1 MLFSETM
8 LPRSVYKHVAP
19 ALLVGLGLRMFFI
32 WRFPFT
38 SGDTSFYEELAR
50 NWLYHGIYGFFSN
63 GHLHPSD
70 MRAPGYPGFLSI
82 IYFLAGSSRMPVLI
96 AQALVDL
103 ATCVLTALV
112 AARLVSRVDRRVVGG
127 VSVGALWLAILCPF
141 TANYTSAILTETL
154 ATFLTTL
161 AVLIFLLPPAMDI
174 ELLHKNRQVLLAALT
189 WFLGGIVVGLG
200 TLVRPEAPLLLVAVL
215 VVLWV
220 RRRRR
225 ANWRKLAVATLWM
238 LAGLLLPLAPWAARN
253 ARTFGRVQFLAPR
266 YAETFGDYIPT
277 GFYAW
282 TSTWMFR
289 FRDAYLFTWKLP
301 AQPISI
307 DDLPSYGFDSREELL
322 RVTSLLE
329 EYNRGLGMTRQ
340 LDLEFKELA
349 DERKRQHPFRSYV
362 WIPIERAT
370 AIWFTPR
377 IASLPYSGR
386 LWPPVDS
393 WHRNSTDFNVTIG
406 FSLVNCFYVGLA
418 LVGLAYSL
426 KNPGVAVIVVFIVLR
441 TGFLTQLPTC
451 EPRYVLVCFPGLLAL
466 GAQVWGRSW
475 IGVVQPLPRV
485 IPTAQ
490 LQRPLAVRAGKT
502 VPSP

>member
-1 MLFSETM
+1 VLLPEMMLQRPF
-8 LPRSVYKHVAP
+8 YKHIAP
-19 ALLVGLGLRMFFI
+19 ALLVGLGLRLFFI
-32 WRFPFT
+32 WRFPFA

-50 NWLYHGIYGFFSN
+50 NWLDHGVYGLTSN
-63 GHLHPSD
+63 GHLNPSD

-82 IYFLAGSSRMPVLI
+82 IYFLAGSSRLPVLI

-103 ATCVLTALV
+103 ATCVLTAFV
-112 AARLVSRVDRRVVGG
+112 AARLASGANRRVVADI
-127 VSVGALWLAILCPF
+127 SVVALWLAILCPF

-161 AVLIFLLPPAMDI
+161 AVLIFLLPSAMDI
-174 ELLHKNRQVLLAALT
+174 ELLHEKRQVLLAALT

-200 TLVRPEAPLLLVAVL
+200 TLVRPEAPLLIVAVL
-215 VVLWV
+215 LALWV
-220 RRRRR
+220 RWHRR

-253 ARTFGRVQFLAPR
+253 ARTLGRVQFLAPR

-307 DDLPSYGFDSREELL
+307 DDLPSYGFDSRDELL
-322 RVTSLLE
+322 RVVSLFE
-329 EYNRGLGMTRQ
+329 EYNREHGMTRH
-340 LDLEFKELA
+340 LDLEFKKLA
-349 DERKRQHPFRSYV
+349 DQRRRRHPFRSYV
-362 WIPIERAT
+362 WIPIERA
-370 AIWFTPR
+370 AAMWFTPR

-386 LWPPVDS
+386 LWPPNDS
-393 WHRNSTDFNVTIG
+393 WHRNSIDFDVTIG
-406 FSLVNCFYVGLA
+406 FSVLNFFYVGLA
-418 LVGLAYSL
+418 LVGIAYSFE
-426 KNPGVAVIVVFIVLR
+426 NAGVGLIVIFIVLR
-441 TGFLTQLPTC
+441 TGFLTQLQTC

-466 GAQVWGRSW
+466 GAQVWGRPW
-475 IGVVQPLPRV
+475 FGLAQPLASV
-485 IPTAQ
+485 IPTSSA
-490 LQRPLAVRAGKT
+490 
-502 VPSP
+502 

>member
-1 MLFSETM
+1 MLFPEM
-8 LPRSVYKHVAP
+8 ILPRPAYKHVAL
-19 ALLVGLGLRMFFI
+19 ALLVGLGLRLFFI
-32 WRFPFT
+32 WRFPFA
-38 SGDTSFYEELAR
+38 SDDTFFYEELAR
-50 NWLYHGIYGFFSN
+50 NWLYHGIYGFFAN
-63 GHLHPSD
+63 GHLLSSD
-70 MRAPGYPGFLSI
+70 MRVPGYSGFLSM
-82 IYFLAGSSRMPVLI
+82 IYFLAGPGRMPVLI

-112 AARLVSRVDRRVVGG
+112 AARLTGGANRRVVTC
-127 VSVGALWLAILCPF
+127 VWVGALWLAVLCPF

-161 AVLIFLLPPAMDI
+161 AVLIFLLPPATEI
-174 ELLHKNRQVLLAALT
+174 EFLHKNRQVLLGALT

-200 TLVRPEAPLLLVAVL
+200 TLVRPEAPLLIAAVL
-215 VVLWV
+215 LVLWV
-220 RRRRR
+220 RWHHR

-289 FRDAYLFTWKLP
+289 FRDAYLFAWKLP

-307 DDLPSYGFDSREELL
+307 DDLPSYGFDSRDELL
-322 RVTSLLE
+322 RVASLLE
-329 EYNRGLGMTRQ
+329 EYNRGHGMTRQ

-349 DERKRQHPFRSYV
+349 DERKRRHPFRSYV
-362 WIPIERAT
+362 WIPIERA
-370 AIWFTPR
+370 AAMWFTPR

-393 WHRNSTDFNVTIG
+393 WHQNSTDFNVTLG
-406 FSLVNCFYVGLA
+406 FSFVNCCYVGLA
-418 LVGLAYSL
+418 LVGLAHSF

-475 IGVVQPLPRV
+475 IGVVLPGV
-485 IPTAQ
+485 ITTAQ
-490 LQRPLAVRAGKT
+490 LPRSLAVRGGKDA
-502 VPSP
+502 VASP